1 MSTQIEIV
9 LTPINREQ
17 YAVKSPPHNA
27 GAIVE
32 FFGVVRE
39 DEAGSAIQGIDY
51 EAFRDMAEH
60 QLQLL
65 IQKAIGD
72 HDLLDMLCVHRIGFV
87 PVGAPSLY
95 IRITSSHRAEAFAAM
110 TEFIDKLKKLV
121 PIWKHPIPKDQE

>member
-65 IQKAIGD
+65 IQNAIGD

-121 PIWKHPIPKDQE
+121 PIWKHPIPKD